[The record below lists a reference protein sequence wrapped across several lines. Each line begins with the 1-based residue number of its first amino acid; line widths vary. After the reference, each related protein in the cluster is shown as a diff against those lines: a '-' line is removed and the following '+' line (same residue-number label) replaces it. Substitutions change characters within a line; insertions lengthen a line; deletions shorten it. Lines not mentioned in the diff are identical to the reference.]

1 MRPIAILLVLLIAA
15 CAPAH
20 TPATPI
26 PEEQT
31 VRVAGATDRSGI
43 RMTSNTTSRIDT
55 IWASFDRVW
64 KVLPAVY
71 ATIEVPIERFD
82 AEASTIGNSALKLYR
97 RLGKIPLTRYLDCGT
112 TQIGPNVDSYEVM
125 LTVLTK
131 LQRSRTD
138 SSTTTVATTV
148 EGMAK
153 PIQFRGEYVRCTSRG
168 TLEARVAEVLK
179 VHLAP

>member
-1 MRPIAILLVLLIAA
+1 MRPIAIVLVASLAA

-20 TPATPI
+20 APATPI

-31 VRVAGATDRSGI
+31 VRVAGVTDKSGL
-43 RMTSNTTSRIDT
+43 RLTANTTARIDT
-55 IWASFDRVW
+55 IWAALDRVW

-112 TQIGPNVDSYEVM
+112 TQVGPNVDSYEVL

-131 LQRSRTD
+131 LHRSRTD
-138 SSTTTVATTV
+138 SGTTTVATTV

-153 PIQFRGEYVRCTSRG
+153 PMQFRGEYVRCSSKG
-168 TLEARVAEVLK
+168 ALEARVAEVLK